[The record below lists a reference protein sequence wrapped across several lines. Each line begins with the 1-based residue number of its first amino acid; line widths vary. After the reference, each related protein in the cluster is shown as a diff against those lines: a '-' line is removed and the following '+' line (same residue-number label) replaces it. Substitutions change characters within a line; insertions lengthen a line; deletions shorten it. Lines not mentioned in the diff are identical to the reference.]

1 MTQAR
6 IAARRMPP
14 AYVILT
20 SKPGQFRTEPGES
33 VRPAETY
40 DYFAHGRIR
49 ARFVIGELLSAA
61 KIRVIDETEPP
72 VINEVPAKFFPRFD
86 SLEEARHELGQLADL
101 KAEGIGRSGNRLVR
115 V

>member
-1 MTQAR
+1 
-6 IAARRMPP
+6 MPP

-61 KIRVIDETEPP
+61 KIRVIDETEPQ
-72 VINEVPAKFFPRFD
+72 VVNEVPAKFFPRFD
-86 SLEEARHELGQLADL
+86 SLERARRELVQLAPL
-101 KAEGIGRSGNRLVR
+101 ATSGAGGSGKRLVK

>member
-1 MTQAR
+1 
-6 IAARRMPP
+6 MPP

-20 SKPGQFRTEPGES
+20 SKPGRFRTEPGES

-49 ARFVIGELLSAA
+49 ARFVIGELLSES

-72 VINEVPAKFFPRFD
+72 VVNEVPAKFFPRFD
-86 SLEEARHELGQLADL
+86 SLERARRELGQLADL
-101 KAEGIGRSGNRLVR
+101 KADEAGGSGNRLVK